1 MCVYMTLVCI
11 YRYYATIS
19 ASIDSDEYF
28 ELMMRNAWQ
37 LTGDDGGQGGQ
48 NYDPPSTTGNKASK
62 TKPAEVIT
70 ITNTSNGRASNNNN
84 NNNNSNMTVG
94 VGKVRPV
101 TSSVGAYSLKNQLGR

>member
-1 MCVYMTLVCI
+1 M

-37 LTGDDGGQGGQ
+37 LTGTDDGGQGGQ
-48 NYDPPSTTGNKASK
+48 NYDPPSNTGNKASK
-62 TKPAEVIT
+62 TKPGEVIS
-70 ITNTSNGRASNNNN
+70 IAGSNGRGSN
-84 NNNNSNMTVG
+84 NMTVG

-101 TSSVGAYSLKNQLGR
+101 TSSVGAYSLKNQLGNYR

>member
-37 LTGDDGGQGGQ
+37 LTGTDDGGQGGQ
-48 NYDPPSTTGNKASK
+48 NYDIPSNSSTPGNMKH
-62 TKPAEVIT
+62 AEVIS
-70 ITNTSNGRASNNNN
+70 IAASNGRGS
-84 NNNNSNMTVG
+84 SNMTVG